1 MMSDDHRMLRI
12 LRRLRQIG
20 DDEAAEATTRL
31 CVVCAE
37 ITEMSGAG
45 IMLMTRNRPQGSVCT
60 TNDVSALIEEL
71 QYTLGEGPCVDA
83 YRARHPVSEPD
94 LAAPAS
100 VRWVSFAPPAVEAG
114 ARAVFGFPVAVG
126 TVALGALNLYRDRPG
141 ELTVDQHADALLL
154 AGVAGRAIIGMQAH
168 AEPGDLG
175 ADLEAGTNFRFVVH
189 QASGMVAVQLG
200 VPLDNALI
208 RLRAYAFS
216 NNRLVADVAR
226 DVVNR
231 RLRFSRSSDGTP

>member
-1 MMSDDHRMLRI
+1 VTTDDDR
-12 LRRLRQIG
+12 LRRIVQRLAKVRDG
-20 DDEAAEATTRL
+20 DAAEATTRL
-31 CVVCAE
+31 CVMCAE

-45 IMLMTRNRPQGSVCT
+45 IMLMTRDRPQGSVCT
-60 TNDVSALIEEL
+60 TNEVSALIEEL

-83 YRARHPVSEPD
+83 YRAQHPVSEPD

-100 VRWVSFAPPAVEAG
+100 VRWVSFAPPALEAG

-126 TVALGALNLYRDRPG
+126 TIVLGALNLYRDRPG
-141 ELTVDQHADALLL
+141 ELTVDQHADALVL
-154 AGVAGRAIIGMQAH
+154 ADVAGRAIIGMQAD

-175 ADLEAGTNFRFVVH
+175 ADLETGTNFRFVVH
-189 QASGMVAVQLG
+189 QAAGMVAVQLG
-200 VPLDNALI
+200 APVDEALI

-216 NNRLVADVAR
+216 QNRLVADVAR

-231 RLRFSRSSDGTP
+231 RLRFTRSGDESP

>member
-1 MMSDDHRMLRI
+1 MTTDDDR
-12 LRRLRQIG
+12 LRRIVQRLAKVRDG
-20 DDEAAEATTRL
+20 DADEATTRL
-31 CVVCAE
+31 CVMCAE

-45 IMLMTRNRPQGSVCT
+45 IMLMTRDRPQGSVCT
-60 TNDVSALIEEL
+60 TNEVSALIEEL

-83 YRARHPVSEPD
+83 YRAQHPVSEPD

-126 TVALGALNLYRDRPG
+126 TIALGALNLYRDRPG
-141 ELTVDQHADALLL
+141 ELTVDQHADALVL
-154 AGVAGRAIIGMQAH
+154 ADMAGRAIIGMQAD

-175 ADLEAGTNFRFVVH
+175 ADLETGTNFRFVVH
-189 QASGMVAVQLG
+189 QAAGMVAVQLG
-200 VPLDNALI
+200 APVDEALI
-208 RLRAYAFS
+208 RLRAFAFS
-216 NNRLVADVAR
+216 QNRLVADVAR

-231 RLRFSRSSDGTP
+231 RLRFTRSGDESP